1 LIDDAL
7 LAKFLGQFEN
17 LKQVVAE
24 SSARSIKDPPD
35 SLFYDHQNVFI
46 KSYLVSACS
55 MLEAFIQDLAYAYL
69 DELQA
74 KINSAN
80 LPFNLVVW
88 IAEHE
93 KAKLE
98 FKAFEA
104 KKSKNDISAL
114 ISPNYW
120 KTMQAFQRLGINL
133 STSHVSNYK
142 DFIATTVEKRNK
154 IVHYNDDAL
163 DLSFSDIV
171 DTIDNFREYAEC
183 LFETVCADPHL
194 KV

>member
-1 LIDDAL
+1 MIDDAL
-7 LAKFLGQFEN
+7 LTKFLGQFDN
-17 LKQVVAE
+17 LKEVVAA

-55 MLEAFIQDLAYAYL
+55 MLEAFIQDLAGAYV
-69 DELQA
+69 DKLQA

-88 IAEHE
+88 IVEHE

-104 KKSKNDISAL
+104 KKSKKDISDL
-114 ISPNYW
+114 VSPNYW
-120 KTMQAFQRLGINL
+120 KTMQAFQRVA
-133 STSHVSNYK
+133 STCPHPTFRTTRISSLQQWK
-142 DFIATTVEKRNK
+142 RGTRSFIIMMT
-154 IVHYNDDAL
+154 H
-163 DLSFSDIV
+163 SM
-171 DTIDNFREYAEC
+171 
-183 LFETVCADPHL
+183 
-194 KV
+194 